1 MVVVNLFFFSYD
13 VVFAFFFVCVF
24 WVLSTPPLIGDR
36 RGCRPGGDNCLF
48 ICFFLFLAKD
58 CLLTGEE
65 QALL

>member
-1 MVVVNLFFFSYD
+1 MVYLFSLFFSYD

-24 WVLSTPPLIGDR
+24 WFVHPSIGER

-48 ICFFLFLAKD
+48 VCFSFLAKD
-58 CLLTGEE
+58 CLLTGGE